1 MFYQI
6 LQFLLRTVFQIKKY
20 YQKQSTKKLIPEQ
33 FSICFSDISFNS
45 QLLFSLFSDFSD
57 TRIAAFLPAPLYSSS
72 QGIDGRSCYRPA

>member
-6 LQFLLRTVFQIKKY
+6 LQFLLLTVFQIKKY

-45 QLLFSLFSDFSD
+45 QLLFSLFSGSSD
-57 TRIAAFLPAPLYSSS
+57 TRTGAFLPSLLYSSY
-72 QGIDGRSCYRPA
+72 QQKDDRLYYRPV